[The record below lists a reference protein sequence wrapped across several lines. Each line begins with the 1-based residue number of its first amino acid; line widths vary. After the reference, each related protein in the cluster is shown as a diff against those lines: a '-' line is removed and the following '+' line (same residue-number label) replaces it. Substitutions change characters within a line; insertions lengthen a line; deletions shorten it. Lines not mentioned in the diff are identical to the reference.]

1 MENVKVDIGKGY
13 ISIRVDYN
21 IIKNITT
28 PIEVKVIPSLN
39 VNKDLE
45 LKIQEVK
52 FLDLKISDWLV
63 NIALKSFIKDWFP
76 KGEDINIDFKE
87 GSVII
92 YKDNFK
98 GISIDKLK
106 VESSAL
112 NINMTIDLNTILSNI
127 NSTNK

>member
-1 MENVKVDIGKGY
+1 MIKEEWKPLKESSNYLVSNTGK
-13 ISIRVDYN
+13 
-21 IIKNITT
+21 IK
-28 PIEVKVIPSLN
+28 SLN

-52 FLDLKISDWLV
+52 FLDLKMSDWLV
-63 NIALKSFIKDWFP
+63 NMALKSFIKDWFP

-127 NSTNK
+127 NSTSK